1 MIDRDKD
8 VTDDS
13 SHILDGELKQKLIG
27 TSSKTQKRLRT
38 TSKSLLRI
46 LNATADGILILDSSG
61 CVVFANR
68 AANQLL
74 GKTEEELL
82 GSMFGC
88 PIVDG
93 RKTELQIT
101 RKGKVRTVEM
111 HVSSLDY
118 ENAAAVACLRDITKH
133 INLQKTLAKSNE
145 TLRKLNEELVIARD
159 EAIAQHKLKGQ
170 FVANISHEIRT
181 PLSGILGLA
190 DILLNDCELDEE
202 SVENVRLIQSSST
215 QLLGIVNDI
224 LDFSKLEAGHIEL
237 QEADFMLDSLLEEVR
252 DAVLSACAQK
262 DISVSVIMDSKLPK
276 CLRGDDKKLRQSL
289 LNLAHNAVKF
299 TAQGYVRIV
308 AEQHPHIDDNAVRI
322 RFYVQDSGIGIEKS
336 AQEKIFQPFV
346 QADGSTTRYYGGTGL
361 GLSITKHFVELMN
374 GRLAVDSEPGVGSNF
389 WFVLDLKKGKS
400 AA

>member
-8 VTDDS
+8 VTDES
-13 SHILDGELKQKLIG
+13 TYIIEGELKQKLAG
-27 TSSKTQKRLRT
+27 APSKTQKKLRT

-46 LNATADGILILDSSG
+46 LNATADGILILDSNG
-61 CVVFANR
+61 CVVFSNK
-68 AANQLL
+68 AANYLL
-74 GKTEEELL
+74 GKKEEELL
-82 GSMFGC
+82 GTMFGC

-93 RKTELQIT
+93 HKAELQIT

-133 INLQKTLAKSNE
+133 VNLQKTLARSNE

-190 DILLNDCELDEE
+190 DILLHDCELDEE
-202 SVENVRLIQSSST
+202 SMENVKLIQTASA

-237 QEADFMLDSLLEEVR
+237 QESDFMLDLLLEEVR
-252 DAVLSACAQK
+252 DSVLSACAQK
-262 DISVSVIMDSKLPK
+262 DISVSIIMDSKLPK
-276 CLRGDDKKLRQSL
+276 SLRGDDKKLRQSL

-308 AEQHPHIDDNAVRI
+308 AEQLPNADENAVRI
-322 RFYVQDSGIGIEKS
+322 KFYVQDSGIGIEKS

-346 QADGSTTRYYGGTGL
+346 QADGSTTRHYGGTGL

-374 GRLAVDSEPGVGSNF
+374 GRLAVDSELGVGSNF
-389 WFVLDLKKGKS
+389 SFVLDLKKAGQ